1 MKKTMLVIPSLEP
14 KENLIRIIED
24 LSKEFSNI
32 IVVNDGSSE
41 KYDFIFEKIKKMN
54 IVVLKHG
61 INLGKGRAL
70 KTAFNYILSECND
83 IDVIVTADSDG
94 QHLSKDIFKCSSFAM
109 DNPNSL
115 ILGVRDFSKKDVPL
129 RSRFGNKITRR
140 IFKYLLG
147 INISDTQTGLR
158 AFSRSQMKDFMI
170 TSGEKF
176 EYETNMLI
184 DNKNKGYKFLE
195 VSIETVYIENNET
208 SHFNPIKDSIQ
219 IYKLFVKYIIASI
232 SSFVIDISF
241 FKIGIGFGATIV
253 QSTIIARIISS
264 LFNYKINRN
273 SVFKTYNKTSFYKY
287 YFLVVIQMFVSAYTV
302 KLLDS
307 LHINKSIVLIKIFV
321 DIIIFMVN
329 YYIQREWVFK
339 EKRSE

>member
-14 KENLIRIIED
+14 KENFIRILEE

-32 IVVNDGSSE
+32 IVVNDGSNE
-41 KYDFIFEKIKKMN
+41 KYDFIFEKIEKMN
-54 IVVLKHG
+54 IIVLKHG

-70 KTAFNYILSECND
+70 KTAFNYILSECKD
-83 IDVIVTADSDG
+83 IDIVVTADSDG
-94 QHLSKDIFKCSSFAM
+94 QHLSKDILKCSSFAI
-109 DNPNSL
+109 DNPDSL

-129 RSRFGNKITRR
+129 RSRFGNKITRK

-147 INISDTQTGLR
+147 ISISDTQTGLR
-158 AFSRSQMKDFMI
+158 AFSRNQMKDFI
-170 TSGEKF
+170 TTNGEKF

-184 DNKNKGYKFLE
+184 DNKNNGYEFFE
-195 VSIETVYIENNET
+195 VPIETVYIENNET

-232 SSFVIDISF
+232 SSFVIDISL

-273 SVFKTYNKTSFYKY
+273 SVFKTYNKTSLYKY
-287 YFLVVIQMFVSAYTV
+287 YFLVVVQMFISAYTV
-302 KLLDS
+302 KLLNS
-307 LHINKSIVLIKIFV
+307 LYIDKNVILIKIFV
-321 DIIIFMVN
+321 DIIIFMIN

-339 EKRSE
+339 EKRGE

>member
-14 KENLIRIIED
+14 KENFIRILEE

-41 KYDFIFEKIKKMN
+41 KYDFIFEEIEKMN
-54 IVVLKHG
+54 IIVLKHG

-83 IDVIVTADSDG
+83 IDIVVTADSDG
-94 QHLSKDIFKCSSFAM
+94 QHLSKDILKCSSVAI
-109 DNPNSL
+109 DKPHSL

-129 RSRFGNKITRR
+129 RSRFGNKITRK

-147 INISDTQTGLR
+147 IYISDTQTGLR
-158 AFSRSQMKDFMI
+158 AFSRNQMKYFI
-170 TSGEKF
+170 TTNGEKF

-184 DNKNKGYKFLE
+184 DNKNSGYEFFE
-195 VSIETVYIENNET
+195 VPIETVYIENNET

-232 SSFVIDISF
+232 SSFIIDISL

-273 SVFKTYNKTSFYKY
+273 SVFKTYNKTSLYKY
-287 YFLVVIQMFVSAYTV
+287 YFLVVIQMFISAYTV
-302 KLLDS
+302 KLLNS
-307 LHINKSIVLIKIFV
+307 LYIDKNVILIKIFV
-321 DIIIFMVN
+321 DIIIFMIN

-339 EKRSE
+339 EKRGE